1 MTTLWHGFDMA
12 TMVGGQYNLQANA
25 AIATQAGKIV
35 WLGDLNDTP
44 ESILG
49 HAERQDLGGGLVTP
63 GLIDCHSHIVFG
75 GNRSGEFEMRMQGAD
90 YAAIAKAGGGIV
102 STVTATREATEDELF
117 EQASRRLKSLMADG
131 VTSIEIKSG
140 YGLDEAN
147 ELKMLRV
154 ARRLGDDF
162 PINVRTSC
170 LAAHALPKEY
180 AGRDDEYID
189 LVCEYILPAVAQAG
203 LADAVD
209 GFCEGIAF
217 SPAQMERVFNKAQA
231 LGLPVKLHAEQL
243 SDLGGAAM
251 AAGFGALSVDHL
263 EYLNAQDIPAIK
275 QAGSVAVILP
285 GAFYSLRETQLP
297 PIAAL
302 REAGV
307 PMAIASDA
315 NPGSAP
321 VLSLRLMMNM
331 GCVLFGMTPEETL
344 AGATCHGARALG
356 MQDSHGQLAVGMAA
370 DFVCWDVT
378 LPADL
383 SYWQGGQLV
392 KQRVLAGNLT

>member
-12 TMVGGQYNLQANA
+12 TMVGGQYNLVADA
-25 AIATQAGKIV
+25 AMVTEAGKIT
-35 WLGDLNDTP
+35 WLGKVADAPAAD
-44 ESILG
+44 IK
-49 HAERQDLGGGLVTP
+49 QDMGGGLVTP

-102 STVTATREATEDELF
+102 STVIATREATEDALF

-140 YGLDEAN
+140 YGLDEDN

-154 ARRLGDDF
+154 ARRLGDEF
-162 PINVRTSC
+162 SINVRTSC

-180 AGRDDEYID
+180 AGRDDDYID
-189 LVCEYILPAVAQAG
+189 LVCEYILPAVAKAG
-203 LADAVD
+203 VADAVD

-217 SPAQMERVFNKAQA
+217 SAAQMERVFNKAQA

-356 MQDSHGQLAVGMAA
+356 LQDSHGHLAVGMAA

-378 LPADL
+378 GPADL
-383 SYWQGGQLV
+383 SYWQGGQLM

>member
-12 TMVGGQYNLQANA
+12 TMVGGQYNLVADA
-25 AIATQAGKIV
+25 AMVTEAGKIT
-35 WLGDLNDTP
+35 WLGKVADAPAAD
-44 ESILG
+44 IK
-49 HAERQDLGGGLVTP
+49 QDMGGGLVTP

-102 STVTATREATEDELF
+102 STVIATREATEDALF

-140 YGLDEAN
+140 YGLDEDN

-154 ARRLGDDF
+154 ARRLGDEF
-162 PINVRTSC
+162 SINVRTSC

-180 AGRDDEYID
+180 AGRDDDYID
-189 LVCEYILPAVAQAG
+189 LVCEYILPAVAKAG
-203 LADAVD
+203 VADAVD

-217 SPAQMERVFNKAQA
+217 SAAQMERVFNKAQA

-356 MQDSHGQLAVGMAA
+356 LQDSHGHLAVGMAA

-378 LPADL
+378 GPADL
-383 SYWQGGQLV
+383 SYWQGGQLM
-392 KQRVLAGNLT
+392 KQRILAGNLT

>member
-12 TMVGGQYNLQANA
+12 TMVGGQYNLVADA
-25 AIATQAGKIV
+25 AMVTEAGKIT
-35 WLGDLNDTP
+35 WLGKVADAPATD
-44 ESILG
+44 IK
-49 HAERQDLGGGLVTP
+49 QDMGGGLVTP
-63 GLIDCHSHIVFG
+63 GLIDCHSHIVFA

-102 STVTATREATEDELF
+102 ATVIATREASEDALF

-154 ARRLGDDF
+154 ARRLGQEF
-162 PINVRTSC
+162 PVNVRTSC

-180 AGRDDEYID
+180 AGRDDDYID
-189 LVCEYILPAVAQAG
+189 LVCKHILSAAAKEN

-217 SPAQMERVFNKAQA
+217 SPAQMQRVFNKAQE

-263 EYLNAQDIPAIK
+263 EYLNEKDIAVIK

-297 PIAAL
+297 PIKAL

-356 MQDSHGQLAVGMAA
+356 MQDTHGQLAVGMAA

-378 LPADL
+378 GPADL

-392 KQRVLAGNLT
+392 KQRVVAGNLT